1 MQRAHCSRHALSLIA
16 ALLLYPP
23 LVSAE
28 CGCLWEGSFTD
39 IANQASVV
47 IAGTVRERK
56 GNSIDIGVEEALSG
70 DVYRDELRV
79 WMQTRQYCRP
89 DADTFPPGSRWVMA
103 LTQIDSVPNNG
114 FDPSTPNQSYGRVG
128 DYYLSSCGGYW
139 LEYEGEAV
147 TGNLVEAPR
156 WAREVKMTPVLIGLV
171 RAFLNGTANADALAE
186 ASRED
191 PALLEL
197 LLDTKAFLRGQDA
210 PE

>member
-47 IAGTVRERK
+47 IAGTVRVRK
-56 GNSIDIGVEEALSG
+56 GNSVDIGVEEALRG
-70 DVYRDELRV
+70 DPYRDELRV

-89 DADTFPPGSRWVMA
+89 AAETFPPGSRWVMA
-103 LTQIDSVPNNG
+103 LTRIDSVPDDG
-114 FDPSTPNQSYGRVG
+114 FDPGTPNQSYGRVG

-156 WAREVKMTPVLIGLV
+156 WAREVEMTPVLIGLV
-171 RAFLNGTANADALAE
+171 RAFLNGKASADALAE

-191 PALLEL
+191 PALSEL
-197 LLDTKAFLRGQDA
+197 LLDTKAFLRGQDD